1 MGPPVY
7 SVGAGPAGP
16 QISERRMDREH
27 LLPTEARVPSMTP
40 TFFALADASWD
51 VLLELAPWLLLGS
64 VVAGLLH
71 GLVPPDL
78 VQRALRGPSGVVRA
92 VMLGI
97 PLPLCSCGVIPAGIG
112 LQRSGASRGAS
123 VGFLIA
129 TPQTGVDSIAVSAG
143 FLGWPFALYKVAAAL
158 VTGLAGGLLVEA
170 IDPGEDKQQEDAA
183 RSHADRSVRGMVA
196 HAVDVIRMIW
206 GWLLFGVLVSAG
218 LTVFLPTGGLGSL
231 VGGSAVVGVL
241 LVLVASLPLY
251 VCATAS
257 VPIAAALVAAGL
269 PTGAALVFLMAGPAT
284 NVATLGAVWRAFG
297 GRALAGYLGTIIIG
311 SVGLGLAYEPLL
323 GQLVASGGQGHDH
336 AAWWAQLS
344 AGLLVASFLWFA
356 IEDVRA
362 RIADRRAARAVE
374 QAQQVTVGGMTCKGC
389 AARLQRVVG
398 AQDGVEA
405 AAVDFDSRLLVVTGD
420 ILPKALR
427 EAVEGAGFSVED
439 PA

>member
-1 MGPPVY
+1 M
-7 SVGAGPAGP
+7 
-16 QISERRMDREH
+16 
-27 LLPTEARVPSMTP
+27 LPTLL
-40 TFFALADASWD
+40 ALADASWS
-51 VLLELAPWLLLGS
+51 VLLELAPWLLLGA

-78 VQRALRGPSGVVRA
+78 VQRALRGPGGVVRA
-92 VMLGI
+92 VLLGI

-112 LQRSGASRGAS
+112 LQKSGASRGAS

-143 FLGWPFALYKVAAAL
+143 FLGWPFALYKVGAAL
-158 VTGLAGGLLVEA
+158 ITGLVGGLLVEA
-170 IDPGEDKQQEDAA
+170 VDPGAEQREDVAA
-183 RSHADRSVRGMVA
+183 GHADRSIRGMVA
-196 HAVDVIRMIW
+196 HSVDVVRMIW
-206 GWLLFGVLVSAG
+206 GWLLFGVLVSAA
-218 LTVFLPTGGLGSL
+218 LTVFLPAGGLGSL

-241 LVLVASLPLY
+241 LVLLASLPLY

-297 GRALAGYLGTIIIG
+297 RRALAGYLGTIIVG

-323 GQLVASGGQGHDH
+323 GRLVASGGHGHEH
-336 AAWWAQLS
+336 TAWWAQVS
-344 AGLLVASFLWFA
+344 AGLLLLSFGWFA

-362 RIADRRAARAVE
+362 RVATWRAKQAAARARE
-374 QAQQVTVGGMTCKGC
+374 IPIGGMTCKGC

-398 AQDGVEA
+398 AHDGVETA
-405 AAVDFDSRLLVVTGD
+405 TVSFDTGLLVLTGE
-420 ILPKALR
+420 IQPAALR
-427 EAVEGAGFSVED
+427 EVVEGAGFSVES
-439 PA
+439 